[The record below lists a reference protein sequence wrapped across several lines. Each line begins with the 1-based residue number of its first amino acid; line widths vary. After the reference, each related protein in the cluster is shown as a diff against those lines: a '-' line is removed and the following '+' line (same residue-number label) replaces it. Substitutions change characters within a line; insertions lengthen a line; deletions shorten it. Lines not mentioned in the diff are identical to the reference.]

1 MVEVETFDKA
11 AHAKEY
17 TTVHEYNTGVL
28 FDSFRIV
35 AEIFSSDE
43 AGNDGLWGVLL
54 DSKFHVLVDC
64 LSDIVDAFDSFAFW
78 YNVEAYLV
86 TETDGDDFS
95 VVVAETTTDCALCNV
110 VAEVQG
116 SEAVPVLF
124 PKAPVCEKTTA
135 L

>member
-17 TTVHEYNTGVL
+17 TTVHEYNPGVL
-28 FDSFRIV
+28 FDLSRIV
-35 AEIFSSDE
+35 AEKFGSDE
-43 AGNDGLWGVLL
+43 AGNDGIWGVLL
-54 DSKFHVLVDC
+54 DSKLHVLVDC

-78 YNVEAYLV
+78 DDVEAYLV

-95 VVVAETTTDCALCNV
+95 VVVAETNADCALCNV

-116 SEAVPVLF
+116 SEVVPVLF